1 MATHRHRSIAT
12 RRPHCG
18 GFAAIL
24 LFSLSLISAKVICE
38 AFDIAANTG
47 GVRSEN
53 KLSLNTVTMWT
64 NWL

>member
-1 MATHRHRSIAT
+1 VATHGHRSIAT

-24 LFSLSLISAKVICE
+24 LFSLSLISAKVTCE
-38 AFDIAANTG
+38 AFDIAENTG

-53 KLSLNTVTMWT
+53 KLSMNTVTM
-64 NWL
+64 